1 MYRESTHSLNRSK
14 ADSIEDEL
22 VQDYPEK
29 EIEAIDFG
37 IEDVLSSRGRILI
50 LKTLAEMEELNISA
64 IARVANLNHSTT
76 TQHLSFLTK
85 AGLVQEKKFGR
96 IKIFRYRIENVKARS
111 SKRLFEIW
119 KNENKFQ

>member
-1 MYRESTHSLNRSK
+1 MYRDTTHRLNENK
-14 ADSIEDEL
+14 AETAEDEL
-22 VQDYPEK
+22 RQDYAEK
-29 EIEAIDFG
+29 EIEIIDFG

-85 AGLVQEKKFGR
+85 VGLVQEKKFGR
-96 IKIFRYRIENVKARS
+96 IKIFRYKIENVKARS
-111 SKRLFEIW
+111 LKRLFEIW
-119 KNENKFQ
+119 KNENKY

>member
-1 MYRESTHSLNRSK
+1 MYRDTTHRLNENK
-14 ADSIEDEL
+14 AETAEDEL
-22 VQDYPEK
+22 RQDY
-29 EIEAIDFG
+29 G

-85 AGLVQEKKFGR
+85 VGLVQEKKFGR
-96 IKIFRYRIENVKARS
+96 IKIFRYKIENVKARS
-111 SKRLFEIW
+111 LKRLFEIW
-119 KNENKFQ
+119 KNENKY

>member
-1 MYRESTHSLNRSK
+1 MYRDTTHRLNEKK
-14 ADSIEDEL
+14 AETAEDEL
-22 VQDYPEK
+22 IQNYAEK
-29 EIEAIDFG
+29 EIEIIDFG

-85 AGLVQEKKFGR
+85 IGLVQEKKFGR
-96 IKIFRYRIENVKARS
+96 IKIFRYKIENVKARS
-111 SKRLFEIW
+111 LKRLFEIW
-119 KNENKFQ
+119 KNENKY

>member
-1 MYRESTHSLNRSK
+1 MYRESTHRLNENNIES
-14 ADSIEDEL
+14 SEDEL
-22 VQDYPEK
+22 IQDYVEK
-29 EIEAIDFG
+29 DIDIIEFG

-85 AGLVQEKKFGR
+85 IGLVQEKKFGR
-96 IKIFRYRIENVKARS
+96 IKIFRYKTENVRARS
-111 SKRLFEIW
+111 LKKLFEIW
-119 KNENKFQ
+119 KNEKKY

>member
-1 MYRESTHSLNRSK
+1 MYRDTTHRLNGNK
-14 ADSIEDEL
+14 AETIEDEL
-22 VQDYPEK
+22 RQDYVEK
-29 EIEAIDFG
+29 EIEIIDFG

-76 TQHLSFLTK
+76 TQHLNFLTK
-85 AGLVQEKKFGR
+85 VWLVQEKKFGR

-111 SKRLFEIW
+111 LKKLFEIW
-119 KNENKFQ
+119 KNENKY

>member
-1 MYRESTHSLNRSK
+1 MYKESTHSLNENK
-14 ADSIEDEL
+14 AESIEDEFIE
-22 VQDYPEK
+22 DYPEK
-29 EIEAIDFG
+29 EIKVNDFG

-76 TQHLSFLTK
+76 TQHLSFLAK

-96 IKIFRYRIENVKARS
+96 IKIFRYKIENVKARS
-111 SKRLFEIW
+111 LKRLFEIW
-119 KNENKFQ
+119 RNENKF